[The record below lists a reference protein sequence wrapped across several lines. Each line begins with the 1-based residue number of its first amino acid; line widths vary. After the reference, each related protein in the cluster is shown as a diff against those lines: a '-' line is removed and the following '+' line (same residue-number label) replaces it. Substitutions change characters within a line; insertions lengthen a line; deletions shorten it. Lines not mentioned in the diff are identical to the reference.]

1 MRIGNASQ
9 LSYSLRDDGEGEFP
23 SEEVVLSAESRG
35 CAIPVYAEGVM
46 SFRSRGR
53 CFLQSRWRTHSAF

>member
-1 MRIGNASQ
+1 MRIGNTSQ
-9 LSYSLRDDGEGEFP
+9 LSHSLRDDREGEFP
-23 SEEVVLSAESRG
+23 SEKVVLSAESRC

-46 SFRSRGR
+46 SFRSQGR